1 MTEDRCKQTSPRLQ
15 IYKEFWRR
23 PKKWGVF
30 LIKSKINAHPAQKLV
45 DKYGLSSPLIV
56 SYTKSPRHQKVT
68 GALGRGDAALSSVD

>member
-30 LIKSKINAHPAQKLV
+30 LLKSKINAHPAQK
-45 DKYGLSSPLIV
+45 SSINMGF
-56 SYTKSPRHQKVT
+56 RHRSLLHKQKAPPPKGD
-68 GALGRGDAALSSVD
+68 GALGRDDAALSSVD

>member
-30 LIKSKINAHPAQKLV
+30 LLKTKINAHPAQK
-45 DKYGLSSPLIV
+45 SSINMGA
-56 SYTKSPRHQKVT
+56 SPRI
-68 GALGRGDAALSSVD
+68 AP

>member
-30 LIKSKINAHPAQKLV
+30 LLKTKINAHPAQK
-45 DKYGLSSPLIV
+45 SSINMGFRHHALLHKQKAPA
-56 SYTKSPRHQKVT
+56 TKR
-68 GALGRGDAALSSVD
+68 

>member
-30 LIKSKINAHPAQKLV
+30 LLKTKINAHPAQK
-45 DKYGLSSPLIV
+45 SSINMGF
-56 SYTKSPRHQKVT
+56 RHHALLHKQKAPPPKGD
-68 GALGRGDAALSSVD
+68 GALGRDDAALSSVD